1 MTKDNPLGYYATFD
15 PKYSQT
21 YIDAMKIGPTDGD
34 CYNIQYHHSII
45 DSDNVDDS
53 IKVKVLYNEL
63 MSLKTEFSAAQ
74 RTLMGEISYLNAE
87 YRRIIDENKK
97 LEDEITAIKQA
108 LYFG

>member
-1 MTKDNPLGYYATFD
+1 MIDTSWISNIQIHD

-21 YIDAMKIGPTDGD
+21 YIDAMKMGPTEGD

-53 IKVKVLYNEL
+53 IKVKVLYNAL
-63 MSLKTEFSAAQ
+63 RTLRDEFSRSQ
-74 RTLMGEISYLNAE
+74 RNLMGEINYLHSE

-97 LEDEITAIKQA
+97 LEDEIESIKQA